1 MTETAGTGATS
12 AAGAALPGALEGMRI
27 LDFTSIVLGPL
38 ATRMLG
44 DHGADVIKIEGISGD
59 LTRTSGAVRTSGAGR
74 DGGLSSMF
82 LALNRNKRSIAV
94 DLKAPEGLEV
104 ARRLIATADVMVHN
118 IRVAAIERLG
128 LGYAAARAINPRLVY
143 CAATGFGQDGPHRD
157 KPAFDDIMQAAS
169 GIADLV
175 EQRHGQP
182 DFMPTLIADKTA
194 AMAVVNAV
202 LAAIVHRER
211 TGQGQY
217 VEVPMF
223 ETMVDFML
231 AEHMGGMSFEPQ
243 TGPPGYKRLL
253 AGGRRLLPTS
263 DGHMSGMPYT
273 VAQWRAFFAAVGR
286 DDFLAGIG
294 VATAADVN
302 AKVSQ
307 LYTAMA
313 LITPLRSTAQ
323 WLELF
328 ERLDIA
334 STPLYSISQLPEH
347 PHLKAVGLFG
357 SERHPTQGDI
367 RTIRPTTR
375 LSGSPQKVTRLAP
388 ELGQHSDELL
398 AELGYGHDEIA
409 DLYERGIAVSQPR
422 SGTPEREPANV

>member
-1 MTETAGTGATS
+1 
-12 AAGAALPGALEGMRI
+12 MRI
-27 LDFTSIVLGPL
+27 LDFTTIVLGPM

-44 DHGADVIKIEGISGD
+44 DHGADVIKIEGIAGD
-59 LTRTSGAVRTSGAGR
+59 LTRTSGTVRN
-74 DGGLSSMF
+74 GGLSSLF
-82 LALNRNKRSIAV
+82 LSMNRNKRSIAV
-94 DLKAPEGLEV
+94 DLKRPRGLDV

-128 LGYAAARAINPRLVY
+128 LGYAAASAINPRLVY
-143 CAATGFGQDGPHRD
+143 CAATGFGQDGPDRD

-169 GIADLV
+169 GIAGLV
-175 EQRHGQP
+175 AQQQGQP

-243 TGPPGYKRLL
+243 TGPAGYKRLM
-253 AGGRRLLPTS
+253 AGGRKLLPTS
-263 DGHMSGMPYT
+263 DGYLAALPYT
-273 VAQWRAFFAAVGR
+273 VMQWRAFFAAVGR
-286 DDFLAGIG
+286 EDVLTSLGIT
-294 VATAADVN
+294 TASHVN
-302 AKVSQ
+302 ANTGH
-307 LYTAMA
+307 LYAAMA
-313 LITPLRSTAQ
+313 QITPLRSTAQ

-334 STPLYSISQLPEH
+334 STALYSLDELPQH
-347 PHLKAVGLFG
+347 PHLQAVGLFRT
-357 SERHPTQGDI
+357 EQHPTQGTI
-367 RTIRPTTR
+367 QTIRPTTR
-375 LSGSPQKVTRLAP
+375 FSGAPLKVTRLAP
-388 ELGQHSDELL
+388 ELGQHSGELL
-398 AELGYGHDEIA
+398 AELGYASDEIA
-409 DLYERGIAVSQPR
+409 DMVASGDAVAWPPAGG
-422 SGTPEREPANV
+422 GTPEAPHV

>member
-1 MTETAGTGATS
+1 MADHKS
-12 AAGAALPGALEGMRI
+12 AAVPALPGALEGMRI

-44 DHGADVIKIEGISGD
+44 DHGADVIKIEGITGD
-59 LTRTSGAVRTSGAGR
+59 LTRANGTLRN
-74 DGGLSSMF
+74 GGLSSMF
-82 LALNRNKRSIAV
+82 LAMNRNKRSIAV

-128 LGYAAARAINPRLVY
+128 LGYAAASAINPRLVY

-169 GIADLV
+169 GIAGLV
-175 EQRHGQP
+175 GQQHGQP

-243 TGPPGYKRLL
+243 TGPAGYKRLL
-253 AGGRRLLPTS
+253 SGGRRLLPTC
-263 DGHMSGMPYT
+263 DGHMSALPYT

-286 DDFLAGIG
+286 DDVLPGLG
-294 VATAADVN
+294 VATAADIN
-302 AKVSQ
+302 AKGGQ
-307 LYTAMA
+307 LYAAMA

-323 WLELF
+323 WLALF
-328 ERLDIA
+328 EKLDIA
-334 STPLYSISQLPEH
+334 STALYSLDELPAH
-347 PHLKAVGLFG
+347 PHLKAVSLF
-357 SERHPTQGDI
+357 STERHPTQGDI
-367 RTIRPTTR
+367 RTVRPTTR
-375 LSGSPQKVTRLAP
+375 FAGSPQKVTRLAP